1 MNLKIKREESMK
13 SRIWIC
19 INMLMVVAFALSSCS
34 QPTATPTATISFT
47 QSPTIVPTSVLT
59 ELPTAT
65 AEEPIYLSIIWH
77 QHQPVYYKDPET
89 GVYEK
94 PWVRVHAAKDYVDMA
109 AMLKNYPNIHVT
121 FNLTPSLIRQLDDFQ
136 AGAKD
141 LYWTT
146 AEVPAD
152 QLTGEQ
158 KQFLL
163 DRFFD
168 TNRKIITR
176 FPRYDELLQKRDAGE
191 EYSTQDY
198 LDLQVLFNLAW
209 TDPDWLAEEPLAGLV
224 AKGSNFVESD
234 KTIVFS
240 EHLRLISE
248 VVPVHRELQ
257 DAGQIEVTMTP
268 YAHPILPLLVST
280 RLALIANPDM
290 DLPGKEFAYGQD
302 AIDQVQLG
310 VQLYQDHF
318 GTAPRG
324 MWPAEGSVAQEI
336 VNMVST
342 AGIQWMAS
350 DEGVL
355 AASLGMNSFTRDSK
369 EVVTEADTL
378 YRPYYVQS
386 KQGNPVAMV
395 FRDIVISDKVG
406 FTYSGVSGSA
416 AAKDF
421 INRIHAIRDQLIADG
436 STEPHLVTVILD
448 GENAWENYENDGKE
462 FLNSLYSGL
471 SEDPLIRTVTPS
483 EFLAIA
489 PDQPKIDELWAGS
502 WIKHD
507 FTTWIGETE
516 ENTAWDYLATTREL
530 LQKYNSG
537 IRQSSPEALQQAQNY
552 MYIAEGSDWFWWF
565 GSDQNSGSDDAFD
578 QQFRNTLKQVYLSL
592 DEEVPGF
599 LDIPI
604 IPLSPISADIASS
617 GLISVT
623 VDGQVSAGEW
633 DAAGVYL
640 PSGGVMASSQPYF
653 QDLAYGFSSS
663 DLFVKV
669 SISNDYQSPPGTN
682 NLELYLQ
689 APGSDPTNNFSNNGT
704 LLGFPANRLAEIQ
717 FLDGKLASA
726 TLYPAIGD
734 ESWGEPTII
743 EKAAMSGNIL
753 ELAIP
758 LKDLGNAETGD
769 RISLRA
775 IHSEQ
780 VDLAGSVTDIDT
792 DVLPGSG
799 PAVLVVP
806 DLGTMDLVLDITD
819 PEKDDYGP
827 GTYTYPSDAVFP
839 AGSYDILNFQV
850 GSDAENIVFKF
861 TMRGPVENPWGSP
874 NGLSTQTF
882 DIYIDTDGD
891 GQGGLSFLPGRN
903 LALQE
908 GFAWDYAITVE
919 GWEPGIYT
927 PGDAGPLKIATG
939 SEFQILPDSG
949 QQRVTIRIPQS
960 ILGDDPEAW
969 KYAAMVLSQEGYP
982 SGGVMRVRDVNQNA
996 EQWRFGGAPLDTNHT
1011 RVVDLVW
1018 PEPGMQES
1026 WLSSYTP
1033 SQVPQT
1039 ELIVTD
1045 FARVGMLA
1053 QGQ

>member
-1 MNLKIKREESMK
+1 MK
-13 SRIWIC
+13 SRIQTSIY
-19 INMLMVVAFALSSCS
+19 ILVVMVFALASCS
-34 QPTATPTATISFT
+34 QPKPIPTATTGATQKPTVMTTAIPTHTPTAI
-47 QSPTIVPTSVLT
+47 
-59 ELPTAT
+59 

-89 GVYEK
+89 GIYEK

-121 FNLTPSLIRQLDDFQ
+121 FNLTPSLIRQLDDLQ

-168 TNRKIITR
+168 TNRKIIER
-176 FPRYDELLQKRDAGE
+176 FPRYQELLQKRDTGE
-191 EYSTQDY
+191 QYNTQDY

-209 TDPDWLAEEPLAGLV
+209 TDPDWLAQEPLASLV
-224 AKGSNFVESD
+224 AKGSNFEESD
-234 KTIVFS
+234 KQIVFS

-248 VVPVHRELQ
+248 VIPVHRELQ
-257 DAGQIEVTMTP
+257 DVGQIEVTMTP

-280 RLALIANPDM
+280 RLALVANPEM
-290 DLPGKEFAYGQD
+290 ELPGKEFAYGQD
-302 AIDQVQLG
+302 AIDQIQLG
-310 VQLYQDHF
+310 TRLYQDHF
-318 GTAPRG
+318 GVSPRG

-336 VNMVST
+336 VNMVSS

-355 AASLGMNSFTRDSK
+355 AASLGMDSFTRNSK
-369 EVVTEADTL
+369 EVVNEADTL

-386 KQGNPVAMV
+386 KQGSPVAMV

-416 AAKDF
+416 AANDF
-421 INRIHAIRDQLIADG
+421 IDRIHAIREQLIADG
-436 STEPHLVTVILD
+436 STGPHLVSVILD
-448 GENAWENYENDGKE
+448 GENAWENYDNDGKE
-462 FLNSLYSGL
+462 FLNSLYKGL

-483 EFLAIA
+483 EFLAFA
-489 PDQPKIDELWAGS
+489 PDQPKIEELWAGS

-507 FTTWIGETE
+507 FTTWIGEAE
-516 ENTAWDYLATTREL
+516 ENTAWDHLATTREM
-530 LQKYNSG
+530 LQKYISG
-537 IRQSSPEALQQAQNY
+537 IRQTTPEALEQARNY

-565 GSDQNSGSDDAFD
+565 GSDQNSGSDEAFD
-578 QQFRNTLKQVYLSL
+578 QQFRNTLKQVYISL
-592 DEEVPGF
+592 GEDAPDT
-599 LDIPI
+599 LDVPI
-604 IPLSPISADIASS
+604 IPLTPISADIASS

-633 DAAGVYL
+633 DAGGVYL
-640 PSGGVMASSQPYF
+640 PSGGVMASGQPYF
-653 QDLAYGFSSS
+653 QDLAYGFSPTN
-663 DLFVKV
+663 LFVKV
-669 SISNDYQSPPGTN
+669 TISTEYQPPAGTN

-689 APGSDPTNNFSNNGT
+689 VPGTDPTNNFSDNGT

-717 FLDGKLASA
+717 FLDGNLASSI
-726 TLYPAIGD
+726 LYPANGD
-734 ESWGEPTII
+734 GSWGEPTII
-743 EKAAMSGNIL
+743 DMAASSGNII

-769 RISLRA
+769 RINLRA

-780 VDLAGSVTDIDT
+780 VDLAGSVTVTDT

-799 PAVLVVP
+799 PAALVVP
-806 DLGTMDLVLDITD
+806 DLGTMELVLDITD

-839 AGSYDILNFQV
+839 AGSYDIVNFQV

-861 TMRGPVENPWGSP
+861 TMRGAVDNPWGSP

-882 DIYIDTDGD
+882 DIYIDTDGN
-891 GQGGLSFLPGRN
+891 GQGGTNFLPGRN

-908 GFAWDYAITVE
+908 GFAWDFAITVE
-919 GWEPGIYT
+919 GWEPGIFT
-927 PGDAGPLKIATG
+927 PGEDGPQRIAT
-939 SEFQILPDSG
+939 SSDFQILPDPG
-949 QQRVTIRIPQS
+949 QQRVTVRIPRS
-960 ILGDDPEAW
+960 ILGDDPGAW
-969 KYAAMVLSQEGYP
+969 KYVAMVLSQEGYP

-996 EQWRFGGAPLDTNHT
+996 EQWRFGGAPADTNHT
-1011 RVVDLVW
+1011 RVIDLVW
-1018 PEPGMQES
+1018 PEAGIQET

-1033 SQVPQT
+1033 SQVTQT
-1039 ELIVTD
+1039 ELTVTD

-1053 QGQ
+1053 KGQ